1 MYSNSLQHK
10 FGKGLFALLLAFS
23 VSLSTAP
30 TLFVLAEGEDTTPPP
45 ATTETTPPPAESAE
59 TPPPAEEPPPAVIE
73 TGDAAASADTTNVVN
88 TNVTDTTAPPENG
101 GETSPPPENGE
112 SAPPTGD
119 ETLIDDGAADNA
131 TTTTENTET
140 PPQENITVDNTND
153 AVVESES
160 GVEATTGENSAS
172 ENPGDAI
179 IDTGNAVATGNIIN
193 VVNTNIIDSEGLF
206 LLLAPFLGLSG
217 DFDLRNYG
225 FFNDNSDPTCLL
237 TCGSL
242 DNLTVNNTN
251 NADIVNSMIIRA
263 STGENSANGNGGDS
277 LINAGN
283 AYASANI
290 INVANTNII
299 NSEYLVLTFNNIGNW
314 TGDLVLPGM
323 NFFERMFA
331 RLHADNGAG
340 ASSNGNGNGNGG
352 SALEVNNTN
361 EAAVENNAGV
371 EANTGSNGAS
381 STDGSSAI
389 VTGNASA
396 GANVINQINSNI
408 VGTGSFTI
416 LIRIHGNWLG
426 KIFSKPDGVSWEET
440 RGGLRIYS
448 DSDANPLVSGSN
460 ENGNGN
466 NKPHYTSLGNIN
478 NASITN
484 NVSVL
489 ALTGE
494 NEINGTGNGTI
505 RTGNAY
511 ASANIINIVNT
522 TVIGKNWVLAIFNIF
537 GDWNGNI
544 AFGRPDLWLAAAANP
559 TPNPANPS
567 SEITFTY
574 SYRNNGDTYAS
585 NTVIEERLDDR
596 LTIQSSALPYTIDGD
611 RIRWNLGRLNPRASG
626 TISYTAAVGSPASLP
641 YGETIV
647 ENESI
652 ISSYETDANTADNNE
667 SIALAINNPLPP
679 SYGGGYLDW
688 PLLQISKTRRGSG
701 DITASSTVDYTINL
715 SNRGP
720 GSAYNV
726 IVKDEMKDPSG
737 KVVNSLIWNLGEVK
751 SSEDIT
757 IDYTVRIAGNAS
769 AGTYTN
775 TAIAIYNDSR
785 GYTDNSGLA
794 SYSINVIAGENA
806 GGGDGASGEDNTT
819 SEPTVSE
826 SGTSSISSQILPP
839 LASEETSAS
848 DALGSILSAL
858 SSPVAAEV
866 NANPLQPLEDKIQN
880 QVERRTDERERSPL
894 LALLP
899 WLGGWTAPLIAAS
912 LLALLLLLA
921 FIRNREEE

>member
-1 MYSNSLQHK
+1 M
-10 FGKGLFALLLAFS
+10 
-23 VSLSTAP
+23 
-30 TLFVLAEGEDTTPPP
+30 
-45 ATTETTPPPAESAE
+45 
-59 TPPPAEEPPPAVIE
+59 
-73 TGDAAASADTTNVVN
+73 
-88 TNVTDTTAPPENG
+88 
-101 GETSPPPENGE
+101 
-112 SAPPTGD
+112 
-119 ETLIDDGAADNA
+119 
-131 TTTTENTET
+131 
-140 PPQENITVDNTND
+140 
-153 AVVESES
+153 
-160 GVEATTGENSAS
+160 
-172 ENPGDAI
+172 
-179 IDTGNAVATGNIIN
+179 
-193 VVNTNIIDSEGLF
+193 
-206 LLLAPFLGLSG
+206 LLAPFLGLSG

-225 FFNDNSDPTCLL
+225 FFNDNSNPTCPL
-237 TCGSL
+237 TCGSA

-277 LINAGN
+277 LIDTGN

-331 RLHADNGAG
+331 RLHANNGAG

-544 AFGRPDLWLAAAANP
+544 AFGRPDLWLGVSAESASDPMHVNSP
-559 TPNPANPS
+559 V
-567 SEITFTY
+567 TY
-574 SYRNNGDTYAS
+574 SLTYRNIGDTYAT
-585 NTVIEERLDDR
+585 NVILQDEFDNRLAVIESNR
-596 LTIQSSALPYTIDGD
+596 TYSANDHV
-611 RIRWNLGRLNPRASG
+611 IRWNLG
-626 TISYTAAVGSPASLP
+626 TIAPGAEETIIYTANIENATAIPFGTTSL
-641 YGETIV
+641 T
-647 ENESI
+647 NNST
-652 ISSYETDANTADNNE
+652 ISSYETDANASDN
-667 SIALAINNPLPP
+667 SDAITVDVYRPSQEIGPP
-679 SYGGGYLDW
+679 GWAYVEWANFEL
-688 PLLQISKTRRGSG
+688 SKERRGTG
-701 DITASSTVDYTINL
+701 PVTASSTVDYSITLKNT
-715 SNRGP
+715 GP
-720 GSAYNV
+720 GSAYEV
-726 IVKDEMKDPSG
+726 IVRDEMKDGEGNVISTLAWG
-737 KVVNSLIWNLGEVK
+737 LGEVK
-751 SSEDIT
+751 SKEEII
-757 IDYTVRIAGNAS
+757 IDYTVRL
-769 AGTYTN
+769 TN
-775 TAIAIYNDSR
+775 KAQPGIYINSAIATGLDSR
-785 GYTDNSGLA
+785 R
-794 SYSINVIAGENA
+794 YSVSSPYVYNQIEVIANPELTS
-806 GGGDGASGEDNTT
+806 GGGGSDNPVTDT
-819 SEPTVSE
+819 MTENV
-826 SGTSSISSQILPP
+826 LPP
-839 LASEETSAS
+839 LATEETSA
-848 DALGSILSAL
+848 DDTLGSILSTL
-858 SSPVAAEV
+858 SSSAAAEV
-866 NANPLQPLEDKIQN
+866 NANPLQPLEDRIQN
-880 QVERRTDERERSPL
+880 QVERRTDERERSGL

-921 FIRNREEE
+921 LIRNREEEH